1 MRRRSRSFAEAAGGA
16 PAGLS
21 LGRQLRQITYRLIV
35 ARPRRSCRMRR
46 GQKPSMPLRVF
57 ALSRKTRGWMRHPRR
72 SLSSCLR
79 ADTDD
84 GSPTGR
90 PRVVRPILCRRA
102 APELGAARSSGRP
115 TLTKKIGGPEDRARP
130 VTAFEVL
137 PALPRL
143 VRSTTRRR
151 PRRKLRYRYNTACVG
166 TVNCCFE
173 RA

>member
-72 SLSSCLR
+72 SLSSVCAPTLMTVR
-79 ADTDD
+79 RPVARVWFVPSSAGGRSGTRSGPFIGASD
-84 GSPTGR
+84 GQEKDPRTRRSSASRYDVRGSSSTPSP
-90 PRVVRPILCRRA
+90 RPI
-102 APELGAARSSGRP
+102 
-115 TLTKKIGGPEDRARP
+115 DD
-130 VTAFEVL
+130 TATSETQ
-137 PALPRL
+137 AQI
-143 VRSTTRRR
+143 SIQHS
-151 PRRKLRYRYNTACVG
+151 LRGHR
-166 TVNCCFE
+166 
-173 RA
+173 